1 MKTLSLVVGNI
12 GLLSIPVVSEGDP
25 VPLCL
30 LLSCVTCDGVDPA
43 FAVQVDLAIKSGTAG

>member
-43 FAVQVDLAIKSGTAG
+43 FAVQVDLAINSGTAG